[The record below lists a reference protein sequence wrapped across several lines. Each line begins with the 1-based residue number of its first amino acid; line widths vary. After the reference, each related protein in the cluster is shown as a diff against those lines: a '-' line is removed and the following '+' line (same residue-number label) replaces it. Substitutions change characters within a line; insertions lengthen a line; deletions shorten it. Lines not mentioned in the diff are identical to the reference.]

1 MVGEL
6 EKERRGDAS
15 LFMLVGTCTQGRDAT
30 ISLSK
35 DGLGGRG
42 EILVEA
48 CYFVLFPLYG

>member
-15 LFMLVGTCTQGRDAT
+15 LFMLVGTCTQGRGAI

-48 CYFVLFPLYG
+48 CYFVLFP